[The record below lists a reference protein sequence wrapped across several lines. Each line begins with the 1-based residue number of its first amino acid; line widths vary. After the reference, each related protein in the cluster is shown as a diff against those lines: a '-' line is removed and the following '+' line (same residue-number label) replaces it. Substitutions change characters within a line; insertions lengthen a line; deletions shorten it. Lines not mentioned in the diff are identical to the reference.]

1 MVAYL
6 FLGVT
11 LLIGFILLSRW
22 FVAADPKSLAK
33 GLKAVGIVAAVLFLA
48 FLLISERW
56 SLLPLLLL
64 GGLPWIKRFAGAFG
78 AAHTATSPGT
88 GGAGAGRGRR
98 RTSTIETKYLRM
110 RLDHE
115 SGAMSGEVVAGPFA
129 GRDLDDMT
137 FEECVQLL
145 RTCFAE
151 DSQSAQVLETYLDR
165 VHGADWRARAA
176 PTGSAGGPMTRA
188 DAYEILGLKEGAGE
202 REIQEA
208 YHRLISKI
216 HPDAG
221 GSTYLAAKINQAR
234 DVLLGG

>member
-1 MVAYL
+1 MIAYL

-22 FVAADPKSLAK
+22 FVAADAKSLAK
-33 GLKAVGIVAAVLFLA
+33 GLKAVGVVVAILFLA
-48 FLLISERW
+48 FVLISERW
-56 SLLPLLLL
+56 SFLPLLVL
-64 GGLPWIKRFAGAFG
+64 GGLPWIKRLSGLFR
-78 AAHTATSPGT
+78 AAHMATSPGT
-88 GGAGAGRGRR
+88 GGAGSRRGRS
-98 RTSTIETKYLRM
+98 STIETKYLRM
-110 RLDHE
+110 RLDHD
-115 SGAMSGEVVAGPFA
+115 SGTMSGKVIAGAFA

-137 FEECVQLL
+137 VEECVRLL
-145 RTCFAE
+145 RTCFVE

-165 VHGADWRARAA
+165 VHGTDWRARTA

-188 DAYEILGLKEGAGE
+188 EAYEILGLEEGAGE

-208 YHRLISKI
+208 YHRLISRI

>member
-6 FLGVT
+6 FLGIT

-33 GLKAVGIVAAVLFLA
+33 GFKAVGIVVAVLFLA
-48 FLLISERW
+48 YLLISEEW
-56 SLLPLLLL
+56 FLLPLLLF
-64 GGLPWIKRFAGAFG
+64 GALPWIKRFGGTSRAAGTGSGG
-78 AAHTATSPGT
+78 AAGPRPG
-88 GGAGAGRGRR
+88 RS
-98 RTSTIETKYLRM
+98 STIETKYLRM

-115 SGAMSGEVVAGPFA
+115 SGAMSGEVIAGPFA
-129 GRDLDDMT
+129 GRDLNDMN
-137 FEECVQLL
+137 FAECIRLL
-145 RTCFAE
+145 RVCTAD

-165 VHGADWRARAA
+165 VHGADWRTRAA
-176 PTGSAGGPMTRA
+176 PPGSAGSGPMTRA
-188 DAYEILGLKEGAGE
+188 EAYEILGLEEGADKQ
-202 REIQEA
+202 EIQET
-208 YHRLISKI
+208 YHRLISRI